1 MLAERLSGL
10 INRFKYQQ
18 ERHKESMRFNEFFT
32 GLEDPNGI
40 LTKTGKQI
48 HPIHRGLITARGSF
62 DLRKKVVEGKTLS
75 EEECERV
82 REAAWLT
89 SLTGNYTLEPLSEGT
104 VRVGITLE
112 DNKISTYLAR
122 MANTNNMVAFLSY
135 NDANDYRHKEASSIT
150 AQEENKSH
158 IIFDFPKLD
167 KVPTIDIRLFICSQ
181 LHDVKNIDPRF
192 SRINLLLYS

>member
-62 DLRKKVVEGKTLS
+62 GLMKKVIQGKTLS
-75 EEECERV
+75 EEECMRV
-82 REAAWLT
+82 REAGVT
-89 SLTGNYTLEPLSEGT
+89 SLTGNYILEPLPERG

-112 DNKISTYLAR
+112 NNKVSTYLAR
-122 MANTNNMVAFLSY
+122 TANTNDMVAFLSY
-135 NDANDYRHKEASSIT
+135 YDGKDYRDKEASSIT
-150 AQEENKSH
+150 ACEENNPH
-158 IIFDFPKLD
+158 IIFDFPGLTE
-167 KVPTIDIRLFICSQ
+167 VPKINIQLFIYSQ
-181 LHDVKNIDPRF
+181 LPDAKNIDPRF
-192 SRINLLLYS
+192 PRISLLLYS